1 MGTGRGL
8 LMSRASW
15 GMGGALSPW
24 DHSTDPKVWE
34 MDGSVPAPEGSR
46 LPSPTA
52 GYISLGIIRARS
64 ALDHTVQ
71 LVCFHC
77 LFLLS
82 FSIFLQGSYCRFDL
96 IFLLN

>member
-15 GMGGALSPW
+15 GMGSARGLW
-24 DHSTDPKVWE
+24 DHGTDPKLWE
-34 MDGSVPAPEGSR
+34 MDGSVPAPEGSH

-52 GYISLGIIRARS
+52 GYISLGIIQAQS

-82 FSIFLQGSYCRFDL
+82 FYILFFFYRDL
-96 IFLLN
+96 IVGLI